1 MAAKTAGM
9 DMTQNDVT
17 VTPCIWGGVHCGGDW
32 LTVLRIQHFVI
43 ILKYRLSGITVS
55 VIFSPVAGVK
65 VWSLY
70 SISVILYHYPMLLI
84 KVNYCSGKMFVS
96 DNHTLRCI
104 SWLIRNRFIAVGSV
118 YSVWSPLQSAGSIK
132 ESIWLTSAQTVRFRF
147 YCAIPVLLY
156 SVFLNCIFLCMCIY
170 VSCATLGV

>member
-1 MAAKTAGM
+1 MYM
-9 DMTQNDVT
+9 RRR
-17 VTPCIWGGVHCGGDW
+17 PLWWW
-32 LTVLRIQHFVI
+32 LTYGIENSAFVI

-70 SISVILYHYPMLLI
+70 SISVILDHYPMLSI

-156 SVFLNCIFLCMCIY
+156 SVFLNCIFLCMYTYMLSLIHIWRCRRLLTCRSRWSPY
-170 VSCATLGV
+170 H